1 MRGLPA
7 ASKRQKIQG
16 QRNERSVRL
25 FLLDGGTSLPPSP
38 CLESVFFVVTS
49 SLMVERQEV
58 LYACQAFFLAFPRV
72 RVYQAFSPSLPR
84 CRRWR
89 LPGYICNWCS
99 APRQKCPRPLRC
111 DVTDAQ
117 GLTVDGAQI
126 STEAWMTNMRMETD
140 ATSTTGEGQGTYL
153 VQIRLS
159 MAGPWMISVT
169 MQATGFTPMS
179 QTLLVQVQSMDALAC
194 PVKAIQWELMH
205 SS

>member
-1 MRGLPA
+1 MR
-7 ASKRQKIQG
+7 
-16 QRNERSVRL
+16 VRPFFWL
-25 FLLDGGTSLPPSP
+25 FL
-38 CLESVFFVVTS
+38 VFVCTGI
-49 SLMVERQEV
+49 
-58 LYACQAFFLAFPRV
+58 LAFAATVQTLVP
-72 RVYQAFSPSLPR
+72 A
-84 CRRWR
+84 R
-89 LPGYICNWCS
+89 LHM
-99 APRQKCPRPLRC
+99 QLVQRPTSETPTTLKVH
-111 DVTDAQ
+111 VTDAQ

-126 STEAWMTNMRMETD
+126 SSRAWMTNMQMVTD

-169 MQATGFTPMS
+169 MQATGFTPMR

>member
-1 MRGLPA
+1 MR
-7 ASKRQKIQG
+7 
-16 QRNERSVRL
+16 VRPFFWL
-25 FLLDGGTSLPPSP
+25 FL
-38 CLESVFFVVTS
+38 VFVCT
-49 SLMVERQEV
+49 
-58 LYACQAFFLAFPRV
+58 CILAFAATVQTLAPARLHMQLVQRPTPEMPTTLKV
-72 RVYQAFSPSLPR
+72 R
-84 CRRWR
+84 
-89 LPGYICNWCS
+89 
-99 APRQKCPRPLRC
+99 
-111 DVTDAQ
+111 VTDAQ